1 MELWLAAL
9 IIVGAAVLSAA
20 GMLIVRRRAPAGTF
34 FKDPIPAGAVYT
46 VVGTAYMVIVAFVFF
61 IAFESYGGAKA
72 DAEKEATAT
81 LAMFH
86 ADVPFGPAARA
97 ELQGQMICY
106 AREVI
111 SDEWPAMREGEASS
125 VVDARVSAMEESAE
139 QIPVTDAK
147 QAAAFEH
154 WFTLNEER
162 RQGRQGRIGKAEG
175 LVPPVIWLILIIGAV
190 VVIASVALFADREE
204 AAVTQAAMVA
214 AVAIIVV
221 SGLVLVRFLDRP
233 YEGKSGSIK
242 PTAMERTLAQME
254 RGGARSSGH
263 PVHRLGRL
271 REKAPRA
278 VEPCGLDHR
287 ADTELLPILS
297 SHTHRRD
304 DYAQPEPRSFS
315 SVSRSSGSTQ
325 RSWRASRAN
334 AFLPPTQT
342 PIRKRECAT
351 RRRMRRVTPSSAVW
365 AIIRALPSV

>member
-1 MELWLAAL
+1 MEPWLAAL
-9 IIVGAAVLSAA
+9 IILGAAALSAV
-20 GMLIVRRRAPAGTF
+20 GMLIVRRRAPAGSF
-34 FKDPIPAGAVYT
+34 VRDPVPAGAVYS
-46 VVGTAYMVIVAFVFF
+46 VVGTAYMLIVAFVFF

-111 SDEWPAMREGEASS
+111 SDEWPAMREGGASS
-125 VVDARVSAMEESAE
+125 VVDASVSAMEESAE

-204 AAVTQAAMVA
+204 TAVTQAAMVA

-254 RGGARSSGH
+254 REHRERGQAVIRCADLGG
-263 PVHRLGRL
+263 
-271 REKAPRA
+271 
-278 VEPCGLDHR
+278 
-287 ADTELLPILS
+287 
-297 SHTHRRD
+297 
-304 DYAQPEPRSFS
+304 
-315 SVSRSSGSTQ
+315 
-325 RSWRASRAN
+325 
-334 AFLPPTQT
+334 
-342 PIRKRECAT
+342 
-351 RRRMRRVTPSSAVW
+351 
-365 AIIRALPSV
+365 